1 MSRERSLILYSRAFR
16 VALAIAAVAC
26 VVPLWS
32 GTLLPFSDMPE
43 QVAVIATLRHWGDPA
58 WSGAYVLDVGKS
70 QYVLYHLVG
79 ALLAVPLGSAE
90 LANLVLLSAVGLSS
104 PYAFRSLLRA
114 LGRDER
120 LALFAVP
127 VFWSR
132 PLVMGFLPYVAA
144 VPFVLWGLAL
154 AVKQYEEPRRRRA
167 LGLAALSVS
176 LFFLHVDPFL
186 LFVFAALLMRLV
198 LGVRDVVQSQGPP
211 RSALLRSALA
221 SARSL
226 LWLAPALGV
235 AAAWALLGSLRGSV
249 EQRNVRFQGATEL
262 LREFPSW
269 SHDVWRSHVDEGC
282 SIVVW
287 AAFAVLVVQRG
298 LAAQDRWKTA
308 LAAAPFAAAVL
319 TYFALPYS
327 VGAAVML
334 NVRIAVFVALF
345 APLLIDRIEGLRSAL
360 PLAAVAIAT
369 LVLSGDALYEIR
381 RVAAEDLGDV
391 DRLLARIRPG
401 SKVVTLPFHL
411 TSPRVHWAPWTF
423 LGSYARARGGG
434 VAAYSF
440 TELPHWPMHYR
451 PEAAP
456 PAKPMFWTFNACGY
470 RNETD
475 GAYYDYVITRGNVD
489 PFRDSP
495 PGPVFRRVDG
505 ERDLVL
511 YERVPGATNPAW
523 TVADLGPC
531 ESRKSLEL
539 QDARSFE
546 VTP

>member
-1 MSRERSLILYSRAFR
+1 
-16 VALAIAAVAC
+16 
-26 VVPLWS
+26 
-32 GTLLPFSDMPE
+32 MPE
-43 QVAVIATLRHWGDPA
+43 QVAVIATLRHWGDPT
-58 WSGAYVLDVGKS
+58 WSGAYFLDVGKS

-90 LANLVLLSAVGLSS
+90 LANLVLLSAVGISS
-104 PYAFRSLLRA
+104 PYAYRSLLRA
-114 LGRDER
+114 LGRDKR

-132 PLVMGFLPYVAA
+132 PLVMGFLPYVASM
-144 VPFVLWGLAL
+144 PLVLWGLAL
-154 AVKQYEEPRRRRA
+154 TAKQNEEPRRGRA
-167 LGLAALSVS
+167 VGLAALSLS

-186 LFVFAALLMRLV
+186 LFVFATGLMRLV
-198 LGVRDVVQSQGPP
+198 VTVRDVAKAPAGER
-211 RSALLRSALA
+211 RSAIAASALA

-226 LWLAPALGV
+226 AWLTPALGV

-249 EQRNVRFQGATEL
+249 EQHNVRFQRASEL
-262 LREFPSW
+262 MREFPSW

-287 AAFAVLVVQRG
+287 AAFAVLIVQRG
-298 LAAQDRWKTA
+298 LGERDRWKTA
-308 LAAAPFAAAVL
+308 VAAAPFVAAVL

-345 APLLIDRIEGLRSAL
+345 APLLIDRIDGLRSAV
-360 PLAAVAIAT
+360 PLAAVAVAT
-369 LVLSGDALYEIR
+369 LVLSGDAFFEIR
-381 RVAAEDLGDV
+381 RVASEDLGDV
-391 DRLLARIRPG
+391 DRLLARIPPG

-423 LGSYARARGGG
+423 LGSYARSRGGG

-456 PAKPMFWTFNACGY
+456 PRKPMFWTFNACGY
-470 RNETD
+470 RNEVD
-475 GAYYDYVITRGNVD
+475 GVYYDYVITRGNVD
-489 PFRDSP
+489 PFRDAP
-495 PGPVFRRVDG
+495 PGPVFRRMDA
-505 ERDLVL
+505 ERELVL

-523 TVADLGPC
+523 TVADGGPC

-539 QDARSFE
+539 QDARGFE